1 MIFAVF
7 FAGAK
12 KQTIAPNKAGEKR
25 KSGSVQEGMRQRKGC
40 KKEAGYASQWKEPG
54 LRLCFHSPS
63 HASVKDTAEPILPE
77 QLFQFHQM
85 SVHQRSFNLV
95 SSLYPLFLCHSVF
108 ALAVCSPL
116 QSLFAVFTTL
126 LRQHLLLLGAHI
138 RA

>member
-7 FAGAK
+7 LQEQK
-12 KQTIAPNKAGEKR
+12 NRLLHLIKQEKR

-77 QLFQFHQM
+77 
-85 SVHQRSFNLV
+85 
-95 SSLYPLFLCHSVF
+95 
-108 ALAVCSPL
+108 
-116 QSLFAVFTTL
+116 
-126 LRQHLLLLGAHI
+126 
-138 RA
+138 